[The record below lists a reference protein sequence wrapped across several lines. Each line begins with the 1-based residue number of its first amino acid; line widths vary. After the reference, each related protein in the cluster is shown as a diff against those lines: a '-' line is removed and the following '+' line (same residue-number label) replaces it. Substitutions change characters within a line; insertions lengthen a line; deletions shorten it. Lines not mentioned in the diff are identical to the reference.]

1 VSSAALGLC
10 LVSALASCQS
20 AQVGS
25 PSPDRPALVV
35 LLVVDQLAPGLLSQY
50 EDLFTGG
57 IRRLFDEG
65 LEFPNAT
72 HDHAVTETAPG
83 HTTLAT
89 GVYPSRSGI
98 VGNQWSVRDNG
109 GWRNVYAVEDLDS
122 PILGYPDLPGRG
134 PENID
139 RPGLAN
145 WILAADRDAR
155 VVSVS
160 AKDRSAIGM
169 AATAPGQV
177 YWLPDRVGRFVSSR
191 HYMRELPAWVVDFN
205 DNEIPELYSDT
216 LWTNQTPRDE
226 WFRTRGDSSAYELAG
241 EHTAFPHRPS
251 DRVDP
256 TDPSAVNLW
265 RWTYTPFSDHAVG
278 AFARRAVEE
287 LDLGGRGHT
296 DFLGVSFSSTD
307 LVGHYYGP
315 GSREQLDNLLRLD
328 RELDLFFTFLDD
340 RIGRG
345 RWVLAM
351 SADHGVLEIPEELA
365 QMGVPARRLT
375 RDDRGDF
382 IAALQG
388 AASLQPGDEEATKAA
403 ALRFPW
409 VVAAY
414 TFDAVERG
422 EAADTFEILYRNSHS
437 ETRIVPIEGRWG
449 VYAREAPYTLFPGS
463 PPATHGSPY
472 YYDRHVPLYFLG
484 GRIRPGTSNER
495 AATVDVAPTLARLA
509 GIRVPDD
516 LDGHALEAV
525 LPQ

>member
-1 VSSAALGLC
+1 M
-10 LVSALASCQS
+10 
-20 AQVGS
+20 GS
-25 PSPDRPALVV
+25 PSERPALVV
-35 LLVVDQLAPGLLSQY
+35 LLVVDQLAPGLLEQY
-50 EDLFTGG
+50 QDLFTGG

-65 LEFPNAT
+65 HGFPNAT

-98 VGNQWSVRDNG
+98 VGNQWTVLDG
-109 GWRNVYAVEDLDS
+109 GQWRSVYAVEDLDS
-122 PILGYPDLPGRG
+122 RILGYPDLPGRG
-134 PENID
+134 PKNIG

-145 WILAADRDAR
+145 WVLAADRDAR
-155 VVSVS
+155 VVTIS

-177 YWLPDRVGRFVSSR
+177 YWIPERVGAFVTSS
-191 HYMRELPAWVVDFN
+191 HYMRELPAWVVAFN
-205 DNEIPELYSDT
+205 RDDMPSFYGDT
-216 LWTNQTPRDE
+216 LWVSQVPEAARY
-226 WFRTRGDSSAYELAG
+226 RTRADSSANELAG
-241 EHTAFPHRPS
+241 ENTWFPHRPS

-256 TDPSAVNLW
+256 TDPGEVNRW
-265 RWTYTPFSDHAVG
+265 RWTYTPFSDRAVG
-278 AFARRAVEE
+278 AFARRAIEE
-287 LDLGGRGHT
+287 LDLGQRGHT
-296 DFLGVSFSSTD
+296 DYLGVSFSSTD

-328 RELDLFFTFLDD
+328 RELDAFFTFLDA

-345 RWVLAM
+345 RWVMAM

-365 QMGVPARRLT
+365 EMGVPARRLT
-375 RDDRGDF
+375 REDRRDF
-382 IAALQG
+382 VAALQ
-388 AASLQPGDEEATKAA
+388 AAATLTPGDEEAEKAA

-422 EAADTFEILYRNSHS
+422 EAADTFEVLYRNSHS
-437 ETRIVPIEGRWG
+437 ETRIGPIEARWG

-484 GRIRPGTSNER
+484 GGVAPGTSDER

-509 GIRVPDD
+509 GIRAPDD
-516 LDGHALEAV
+516 LDGHPLGPV
-525 LPQ
+525 LPR